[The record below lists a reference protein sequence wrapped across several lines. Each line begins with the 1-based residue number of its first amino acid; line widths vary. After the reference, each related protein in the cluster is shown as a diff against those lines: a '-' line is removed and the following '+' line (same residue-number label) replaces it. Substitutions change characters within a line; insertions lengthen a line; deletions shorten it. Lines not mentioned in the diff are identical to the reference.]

1 MILFNLSELSMEPTW
16 ITLQGTHPKLQ
27 DNLHSLTIL
36 FPSFFLFWFP
46 YIFLQDYCVLITLKS
61 RHCCSFLLHC
71 YCSLDKK
78 TRHKCSTEYCLF
90 MAALTLSEQPSLQ
103 ALSFLIDPYASPGWS
118 NGKLLY
124 TTFTDQTCYPFL
136 GNDIQTSFSLLIRF
150 LGSGG
155 RGVVKLLSSPF

>member
-1 MILFNLSELSMEPTW
+1 MILFSLSELSMEPTW

-27 DNLHSLTIL
+27 DNLHYLTIL
-36 FPSFFLFWFP
+36 FPSFFSFDSPTYFFKTIVFSL
-46 YIFLQDYCVLITLKS
+46 LKS

-78 TRHKCSTEYCLF
+78 TRHKRSTEYCLF
-90 MAALTLSEQPSLQ
+90 MDALTLSEQPSLQ
-103 ALSFLIDPYASPGWS
+103 ALSCLIDPYASPGWS

-155 RGVVKLLSSPF
+155 RGVMNLLSSPF